1 VEHYVPW
8 QERVYPD
15 AEYEYHVNT
24 ASVVKMVLSEYCESI
39 VNNAAQFLKR
49 EKTVGFLPLTITR
62 AQPIHYDNR
71 STVYVATNQEELYKR
86 FPNQWIL
93 VEGGSVI
100 AHSTDPL
107 KVEAVAKQRGIAT
120 AFITK
125 VVRPSK
131 PKRMIYAG
139 QIL

>member
-1 VEHYVPW
+1 VEHYAPW
-8 QERVYPD
+8 QEHFYPD
-15 AEYEYHVNT
+15 AEYEYHRNI

-39 VNNAAQFLKR
+39 TNSAVLFLKR
-49 EKTVGFLPLTITR
+49 EKRARSLPLAITPTH
-62 AQPIHYDNR
+62 PIHYDNEP
-71 STVYVATNQEELYKR
+71 TIFVATNQKELFKQ

-93 VEGGSVI
+93 VEGGAVI
-100 AHSTDPL
+100 AHSIDPL
-107 KVEAVAKQRGIAT
+107 KVEAVAKQRGIVT

-139 QIL
+139 QTL